1 MLLKSSLL
9 ALALSLTSASTF
21 AGESADPPVHPS
33 SIPPTPAY
41 EQWDWSIES
50 GYLWQ
55 IGSNTSIDYELAT
68 AVFSILSPAAITL
81 LEQDNGNALVV
92 RNRVSLITDYVIEGP
107 EDYIITLNGSPSIE
121 YWFADETFALYLSP
135 GGGVGL
141 SNSKG
146 ISKEG
151 GQGVEG
157 GQGQDFLLN
166 WFVQSGVRYQ
176 MDHSTALTLGVMFQH
191 VSNGGQTE
199 VNPGIDA
206 LGITIGFIKTF

>member
-9 ALALSLTSASTF
+9 ALALTTIPALAEEPSDSAKLPLT
-21 AGESADPPVHPS
+21 
-33 SIPPTPAY
+33 IPPTPNY
-41 EQWDWSIES
+41 DQWDWGVET

-68 AVFSILSPAAITL
+68 AVFSIRSPRAITM

-121 YWFADETFALYLSP
+121 YWFAGDTLAFYLSP
-135 GGGVGL
+135 GGGIGL

-146 ISKEG
+146 ISEEG
-151 GQGVEG
+151 GDGVEG

-176 MDHSTALTLGVMFQH
+176 MNRTAALTLGVMFQH
-191 VSNGGQTE
+191 VSNGGQTD

-206 LGITIGFIKTF
+206 LGFTVGFTKTF